1 MSRTTPLILATAVFM
16 ENMDSTVIATSLAAI
31 ARDIGTD
38 PISLKL
44 ALTAYLVALAIFIP
58 ISSWMADRFG
68 ARRVFRI
75 AMGVFMIGSLCCAFS
90 GSLQQ
95 FVVSRFIQG
104 MGGAMMGP
112 VARLVLVRTTPRHLL
127 VDAMAWLTI
136 PGLIGPISPG
146 MVSHAMASTKR
157 CLGVVR
163 TSTRRATGPIIA
175 PPMP

>member
-31 ARDIGTD
+31 AADIGTD

-75 AMGVFMIGSLCCAFS
+75 AMAVFMVGSL
-90 GSLQQ
+90 
-95 FVVSRFIQG
+95 
-104 MGGAMMGP
+104 
-112 VARLVLVRTTPRHLL
+112 
-127 VDAMAWLTI
+127 
-136 PGLIGPISPG
+136 
-146 MVSHAMASTKR
+146 
-157 CLGVVR
+157 
-163 TSTRRATGPIIA
+163 
-175 PPMP
+175 